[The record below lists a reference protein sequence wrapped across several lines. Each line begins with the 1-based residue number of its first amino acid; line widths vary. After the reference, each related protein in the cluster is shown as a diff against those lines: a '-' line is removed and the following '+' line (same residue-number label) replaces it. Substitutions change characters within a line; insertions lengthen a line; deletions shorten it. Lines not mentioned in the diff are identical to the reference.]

1 MKLEADLK
9 LEAHPPPLPDEKG
22 GKFLIGEAEVEGD
35 VRRSHVFKEVPDN
48 AGADAVWVKDGTL
61 YRCQLKLGLA
71 LRSFGTM
78 KQAMDKLKAN
88 SARLEQLLGMP
99 VVNILAVTNPL
110 GNGGSGMTLANF
122 AREQD
127 VTLWDHSYLASHVWV
142 DGLKT
147 WARAG
152 HHRAYYE
159 VAS

>member
-1 MKLEADLK
+1 M
-9 LEAHPPPLPDEKG
+9 
-22 GKFLIGEAEVEGD
+22 EGD
-35 VRRSHVFKEVPDN
+35 VRNSHVFKEAPDT

-78 KQAMDKLKAN
+78 KQAVGKLKAD
-88 SARLEQLLGMP
+88 SVRLEQLLGMP
-99 VVNILAVTNPL
+99 VVSILAVTNPL
-110 GNGGSGMTLANF
+110 GDDRSGMTLANV

-159 VAS
+159 AAS